1 MSSGSSVLDLGCA
14 PGGWQSLGPLRNGG
28 SKEEFARCFFF
39 GVLKVGG
46 HLAIKVLESED
57 AKGSS
62 LLAYLS
68 ASYMID
74 VLFNSIAFGCVSNVL
89 LFGGRHRGSDL
100 KLQGLRQER
109 II

>member
-1 MSSGSSVLDLGCA
+1 M
-14 PGGWQSLGPLRNGG
+14 
-28 SKEEFARCFFF
+28 
-39 GVLKVGG
+39 LKVGG
-46 HLAIKVLESED
+46 HLVIKVLESED

>member
-14 PGGWQSLGPLRNGG
+14 PGGWQSLGPLQ
-28 SKEEFARCFFF
+28 FARCFFF